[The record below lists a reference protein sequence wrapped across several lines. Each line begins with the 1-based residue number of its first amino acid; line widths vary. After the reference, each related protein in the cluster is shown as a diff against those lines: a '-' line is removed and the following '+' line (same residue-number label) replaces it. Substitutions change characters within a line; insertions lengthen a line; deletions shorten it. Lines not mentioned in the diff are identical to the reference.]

1 MHAGPARV
9 AGVSDPTAPGR
20 SRSVFEVVVE
30 GLLAVDLPDAEDATI
45 RSVAAT
51 AATYAAGMPDLT
63 RLGVRMAGAA
73 VVVICLLPAGGHLD
87 RLPATSRG
95 RLLERF
101 GRLPVAGEYVRLARG
116 VGLVCYYDRP
126 AP

>member
-1 MHAGPARV
+1 M
-9 AGVSDPTAPGR
+9 SDPTAPGR

-30 GLLAVDLPDAEDATI
+30 GLLAVNLPDVEGATT

-63 RLGVRMAGAA
+63 QLGVRMAGAA
-73 VVVICLLPAGGHLD
+73 VVVICLLPARGHLD
-87 RLPATSRG
+87 RLSATSRG

-101 GRLPVAGEYVRLARG
+101 GRLPVAGEYIRLARG

-126 AP
+126 ETWPAP